1 MISKIKEKIFNRDKN
16 SNLKNKININIII
29 IFIISFI
36 SSLLIYKLTNNFILT
51 ILCVIT
57 IFITLF
63 VLFNQFNSDIS
74 KNKELNFYTSFYKNF
89 FYYSSINNSYEL
101 GFKVAIDKLE
111 ISNLKD
117 DLNNKIENKDYSQIE
132 PITRKKEEVL
142 LIDDL
147 FYNLKNDE
155 LINESTFTKTEQLLN
170 SYLKIIKVNNYSN
183 YLILVLSFLLLIV
196 SIITFFSL
204 FK

>member
-1 MISKIKEKIFNRDKN
+1 MISKLKEKFLKKEKN
-16 SNLKNKININIII
+16 NNLKSKININLII
-29 IFIISFI
+29 IFFI
-36 SSLLIYKLTNNFILT
+36 SLISSFFIYKLTNNFILT

-57 IFITLF
+57 IFITLY
-63 VLFNQFNSDIS
+63 VLFNQFNNDIS
-74 KNKELNFYTSFYKNF
+74 KNKELEFYSSFYKNF
-89 FYYSSINNSYEL
+89 FYYSTINNSYEI

-132 PITRKKEEVL
+132 PITRKKEEIL

-183 YLILVLSFLLLIV
+183 YLLFVLSFFILIV